1 MTKKSL
7 FISNLGWDHFDT
19 DKVLNLLV
27 KNNFKGIDIA
37 PIRLDNNWSK
47 VERKSKKLQ
56 KKLDFFRLRVNA
68 IQGIFYKT
76 NFNLFKPDQFKINN
90 HLKKIIK
97 IAKIFKCKKI
107 IIGSSRFRDNKNL
120 SKIKSDIIFVNFFKK
135 ISTLLKK
142 EKISICIETIPSNYG
157 EKYLHNIDHLTNLIK
172 KIKSPWVKINFDSSL
187 FHFKKFDSKIFKK
200 NFRYINNIQISE
212 KKFDFFIKPSISN
225 MSFSK
230 LLKKNKKIKNV
241 SLEIISNKTKL
252 LSIEKSLKNLNKI
265 LN

>member
-76 NFNLFKPDQFKINN
+76 NFNLFKPG
-90 HLKKIIK
+90 
-97 IAKIFKCKKI
+97 
-107 IIGSSRFRDNKNL
+107 IIG
-120 SKIKSDIIFVNFFKK
+120 
-135 ISTLLKK
+135 
-142 EKISICIETIPSNYG
+142 
-157 EKYLHNIDHLTNLIK
+157 
-172 KIKSPWVKINFDSSL
+172 W
-187 FHFKKFDSKIFKK
+187 
-200 NFRYINNIQISE
+200 
-212 KKFDFFIKPSISN
+212 
-225 MSFSK
+225 
-230 LLKKNKKIKNV
+230 
-241 SLEIISNKTKL
+241 
-252 LSIEKSLKNLNKI
+252 
-265 LN
+265 